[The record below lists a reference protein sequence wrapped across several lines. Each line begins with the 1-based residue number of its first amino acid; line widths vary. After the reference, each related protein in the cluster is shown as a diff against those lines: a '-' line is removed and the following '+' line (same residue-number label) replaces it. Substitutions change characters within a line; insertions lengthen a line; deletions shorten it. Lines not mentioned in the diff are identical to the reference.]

1 VAVGR
6 LGHRRAR
13 SVASDEGKGLLA
25 IARLDAAPN
34 QPFGQSFNALCDTNS
49 RCDDP

>member
-1 VAVGR
+1 MAVGQ
-6 LGHRRAR
+6 LYTEGHG
-13 SVASDEGKGLLA
+13 VFPSDECKGLLA

-34 QPFGQSFNALCDTNS
+34 KPFGQSSNALCVTNS